1 MATSPKSSDNE
12 KRVCDDLSKGEDP
25 CKANFCSG
33 SHHCDL
39 SQKKG
44 EKNENVNGNFSVDFN
59 ICNICGNTRVRG
71 EVNPDCQTAE
81 QLRGELS

>member
-1 MATSPKSSDNE
+1 MAASPKSSDNE
-12 KRVCDDLSKGEDP
+12 KRVCDDLSK
-25 CKANFCSG
+25 ANFAQ
-33 SHHCDL
+33 DL
-39 SQKKG
+39 IIVTCHRKKR

>member
-1 MATSPKSSDNE
+1 MAASPKSSDNE

-39 SQKKG
+39 SQKKIQKKMKIKMVISRLTLIFAIFV
-44 EKNENVNGNFSVDFN
+44 EILE
-59 ICNICGNTRVRG
+59 
-71 EVNPDCQTAE
+71 
-81 QLRGELS
+81 